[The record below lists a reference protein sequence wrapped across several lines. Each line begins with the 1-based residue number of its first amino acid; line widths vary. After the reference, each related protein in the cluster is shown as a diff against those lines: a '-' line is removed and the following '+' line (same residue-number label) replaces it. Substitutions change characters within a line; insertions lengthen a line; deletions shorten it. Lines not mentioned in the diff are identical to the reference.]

1 MIDNNS
7 LSRLNLFQ
15 TPQELYNNYL
25 VRLNASGYQENTFAS
40 YGYDAALTCALTLN
54 ASIVILKQQN
64 FTLKDFNY
72 SQSNVR
78 NVFVDIMKGISFA
91 GMTVS
96 YALLPERNAWL
107 CDLDAAK
114 WEISKKSTIK
124 IIGIGHHTI
133 SRSIWN
139 LFARVSFSKSWN
151 CIRFG
156 ECNFS
161 YMKNSQVSE
170 RDTQDYALLQR
181 QATKSQANPQ
191 NFKKLNW
198 IYLRWL
204 SLSSKGELR

>member
-1 MIDNNS
+1 MRRSGEINYKTLFRDNFPVPEQVYFITRMIDNNS

-96 YALLPERNAWL
+96 YALLPERNA
-107 CDLDAAK
+107 
-114 WEISKKSTIK
+114 
-124 IIGIGHHTI
+124 
-133 SRSIWN
+133 
-139 LFARVSFSKSWN
+139 
-151 CIRFG
+151 
-156 ECNFS
+156 
-161 YMKNSQVSE
+161 
-170 RDTQDYALLQR
+170 
-181 QATKSQANPQ
+181 
-191 NFKKLNW
+191 
-198 IYLRWL
+198 
-204 SLSSKGELR
+204 